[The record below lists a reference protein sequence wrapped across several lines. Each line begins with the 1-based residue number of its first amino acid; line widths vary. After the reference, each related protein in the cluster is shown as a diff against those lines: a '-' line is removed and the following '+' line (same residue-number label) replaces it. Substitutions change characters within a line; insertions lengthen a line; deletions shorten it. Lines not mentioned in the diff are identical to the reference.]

1 MKIQQI
7 GAFEAKTRLSELLE
21 KVQRGQVFHITRRGQ
36 PVAVLSGLH
45 PENGVAPLRGESLVS
60 RCRALRARSKRGPET
75 LKQLVDWGRR

>member
-36 PVAVLSGLH
+36 PVAVLSGIE
-45 PENGVAPLRGESLVS
+45 PKDGAAPRRNDSLVS